1 MERVE
6 EYLEAIYDI
15 QERKKRTVKTSDLA
29 KKLGVKPSSVT
40 EMLMKLS
47 EKGFVEYQPY
57 YGVVLTDQG
66 LGVAKRIKRFHRIFE
81 TFFVDF
87 LGLDKEESHKLS
99 CELEHHVTDEV
110 AEKVCMLISSSEC
123 MACSECD
130 RSLYLLINAPDGT
143 HEIVVAPLIVK
154 KLGFLPG
161 KRIRKSGRKV
171 YVNGESFMLDDEMA
185 SKIVVR
191 SIEKNSR
198 IN

>member
-15 QERKKRTVKTSDLA
+15 QEEKKRIVKTSDLA

-47 EKGFVEYQPY
+47 EKGYVEYQPY

-66 LGVAKRIKRFHRIFE
+66 MGVAKRIKRFHRIFE
-81 TFFVDF
+81 TFFTSF
-87 LGLDKEESHKLS
+87 LGLDKEESHRLS

-110 AEKVCMLISSSEC
+110 ADRICMLISSADC
-123 MACSECD
+123 MACNECD
-130 RSLYLLINAPDGT
+130 RSLYLLKNAPDGS

-154 KLGFLPG
+154 KLGFMPG
-161 KRIRKSGRKV
+161 KILRKRGGEIHI
-171 YVNGESFMLDDEMA
+171 NGESFTLNEEIS
-185 SKIVVR
+185 SKIVVK
-191 SIEKNSR
+191 SLD
-198 IN
+198 

>member
-15 QERKKRTVKTSDLA
+15 QEKKKRVVKTNDLA

-40 EMLMKLS
+40 EMLLKLS

-57 YGVVLTDQG
+57 YGVVLTDEG

-81 TFFVDF
+81 TFFIDF
-87 LGLDKEESHKLS
+87 LGLSKEESHKLS

-110 AEKVCMLISSSEC
+110 AEKVCMLISSPEC
-123 MACSECD
+123 MACDECN
-130 RSLYLLINAPDGT
+130 RSFHILKNAPDGS
-143 HEIVVAPLIVK
+143 HEIVVAPLITK

-161 KRIRKSGRKV
+161 KILEKSGD
-171 YVNGESFMLDDEMA
+171 NIFLDGEGFMLEDEIS

-191 SIEKNSR
+191 SVD
-198 IN
+198 